1 MCRAS
6 KYKKIVTW
14 KNYKQHRRE
23 KLHIML
29 LKKEVV
35 NIRPVLCIVKLY
47 ILLLLLDYEVVII
60 LDVI

>member
-6 KYKKIVTW
+6 KNVTW

-35 NIRPVLCIVKLY
+35 KFDQFVYCEICVFITFTRL
-47 ILLLLLDYEVVII
+47 
-60 LDVI
+60 